1 MYNNL
6 TDIVNDLNTGM
17 VKDITVSDQLLE
29 DGRNKGWIARDDN
42 GFYIVGTT
50 HRVDRVGE

>member
-6 TDIVNDLNTGM
+6 TDIVKDLKTGM

-42 GFYIVGTT
+42 GFLIVGTE
-50 HRVDRVGE
+50 HRVNRQH